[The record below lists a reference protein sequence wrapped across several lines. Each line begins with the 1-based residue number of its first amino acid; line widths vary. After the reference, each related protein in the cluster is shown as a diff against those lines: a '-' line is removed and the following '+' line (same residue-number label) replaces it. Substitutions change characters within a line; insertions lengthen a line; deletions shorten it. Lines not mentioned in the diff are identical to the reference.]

1 MTIEHI
7 VETYGALGV
16 FIGTFFE
23 GEAIVV
29 LAAFAAHQGYLP
41 LWQVVLAAFAGACL
55 GDQFYFYLG
64 RYHGRDLL
72 ARRPAWENRVQKA
85 THLVE
90 RFHVWIIPAIRFFY
104 GLRTVLCLA
113 IGMSRVSG
121 WTFAI
126 LNTAGVAVWALL
138 TSLGGYYLGRVMQII
153 LADAKK
159 YELATAAVIAAA
171 GVAVWGYRRYR
182 RWREQ

>member
-41 LWQVVLAAFAGACL
+41 LWQVMLAAFAGACL

-64 RYHGRDLL
+64 RYHGRAFL
-72 ARRPAWENRVQKA
+72 ARRPSWQNRVQKA
-85 THLVE
+85 TDLVE
-90 RFHVWIIPAIRFFY
+90 RFHVWIILAIRFLY
-104 GLRTVLCLA
+104 GLRTVLCLTL
-113 IGMSRVSG
+113 GMSRVPG
-121 WTFAI
+121 WVFAV
-126 LNTAGVAVWALL
+126 LNTAGVAFWTLL
-138 TSLGGYYLGRVMQII
+138 TCFGGYYLGRTMQVI
-153 LADAKK
+153 LADTKK
-159 YELATAAVIAAA
+159 YELAIAAVIAAVGA
-171 GVAVWGYRRYR
+171 AVWGFRRYR
-182 RWREQ
+182 RWRE